1 MLGDFAWKPLLHRA
15 VTGRW
20 RRMHMTPSEVPWP
33 RSLKRPGLYLH
44 VPFCRNLCPFCPYSR
59 FKYEEERYQRY
70 ERAVRQEIDL
80 LAPHLRGAEFCSLY
94 VGGGTPTVDVD
105 GLQRI
110 LTHLLDAV
118 GSVPEICV
126 ELHPGEMDDAC
137 LEKLRRSGV
146 TMISIGAQALSNEL
160 LQRIGRSHD
169 GATALGAIRR
179 ARSAGFR
186 SVNVDLMF
194 ALPGQ
199 SLEAWEDDVRG
210 VLDAG
215 ADQLSTYPLF
225 GFPYSDAGKQEG
237 LRNIQRPST
246 PRIRRMLARTDALA
260 REAGLERCAVWS
272 WIRPGL
278 RKFSSVSRHHYV
290 GFGPSAASMIGSH
303 FHVNTFCVDAYAEA
317 LPSRRPVAL
326 AMPLDSRQE
335 MAYWLYWRA
344 YELFAGHGDFRDL
357 FGDAELDAVFGAL
370 FAPFRAAGFMRR
382 TPEGYEVTDSGAFWI
397 HRLQNEY
404 SLAYIE
410 RLWGQC
416 QRTPWPREV
425 RL

>member
-20 RRMHMTPSEVPWP
+20 GRMRMAPSEVPWP
-33 RSLKRPGLYLH
+33 SSLQRPGLYLH
-44 VPFCRNLCPFCPYSR
+44 VPFCRHLCPFCPYNR
-59 FKYEEERYQRY
+59 FEYDHELYRRY
-70 ERAVRQEIDL
+70 ERAVREEIDL
-80 LAPHLRGAEFCSLY
+80 LAPYLRGAEFCSLY

-105 GLQRI
+105 GLGRI
-110 LTHLLDAV
+110 LGHVAATL
-118 GSVPEICV
+118 GPVPERCV
-126 ELHPGEMDDAC
+126 ELHPADMDDAC

-146 TMISIGAQALSNEL
+146 TMISIGAQSLTDDL
-160 LQRIGRSHD
+160 LHRIGRSHD
-169 GATALGAIRR
+169 GATAVSAIVRGKR
-179 ARSAGFR
+179 AGF
-186 SVNVDLMF
+186 SVVNVDLMF
-194 ALPGQ
+194 SLPGQ
-199 SLEAWEDDVRG
+199 TEEAWESDVGR

-225 GFPYSDAGKQEG
+225 GFPYSDLGEREG
-237 LRNIQRPST
+237 LRAIRRPPT
-246 PRIRRMLARTDALA
+246 ARILRMLARTDSLA
-260 REAGLERCAVWS
+260 RRAGLERCAVWS

-290 GFGPSAASMIGSH
+290 GVGPSAASMIGSH
-303 FHVNTFCVDAYAEA
+303 FHVNTFSVDAYADA

-326 AMPLDSRQE
+326 AMTLDRRQE

-344 YELFAGHGDFRDL
+344 YELFAGSADFREL
-357 FGDAELDAVFGAL
+357 FDGAELDEVFGAL
-370 FAPFRAAGFMRR
+370 IAPFRAAGFMRR
-382 TPEGYEVTDSGAFWI
+382 APGGYEVTDSGAFWI
-397 HRLQNEY
+397 HRLQSEY

-416 QRTPWPREV
+416 RRTPWPREV